1 MRSSKPKYS
10 QTQNQ
15 ELETKAF
22 MVLAQTTQALSIPEI
37 CSQDFTLANQTPQK
51 MARVLNN
58 LCDLGAVI
66 KAKDKAKRRMVYM
79 SMSSYNDMMNSGVL
93 DNIKEA

>member
-66 KAKDKAKRRMVYM
+66 TAKDKTKGRMEYM

>member
-1 MRSSKPKYS
+1 MRSSKPKQS
-10 QTQNQ
+10 QMQNQ
-15 ELETKAF
+15 ELETKAC

-37 CSQDFTLANQTPQK
+37 CNQDFTLSTQTPQK

-66 KAKDKAKRRMVYM
+66 KAKDKAKGRMVYM
-79 SMSSYNDMMNSGVL
+79 SMSSYNDMMNGGQ
-93 DNIKEA
+93 DND

>member
-1 MRSSKPKYS
+1 MRSSKSKYS
-10 QTQNQ
+10 AMQNQ

-37 CSQDFTLANQTPQK
+37 CGQDFTLSTQTPQK

-58 LCDLGAVI
+58 LCDMGAVI
-66 KAKDKAKRRMVYM
+66 KSKDKSKGRMVYM
-79 SMSSYNDMMNSGVL
+79 SMSSYNDIMNG
-93 DNIKEA
+93 DNND

>member
-10 QTQNQ
+10 QMQNQ

-22 MVLAQTTQALSIPEI
+22 MVLAQATQALSIPEI
-37 CSQDFTLANQTPQK
+37 CNQDFTLANQTPQK

-66 KAKDKAKRRMVYM
+66 KAKDKANGRMVYM
-79 SMSSYNDMMNSGVL
+79 SMSAYNDMMNGGY
-93 DNIKEA
+93 DND

>member
-66 KAKDKAKRRMVYM
+66 KAKDKTKGRMVYM
-79 SMSSYNDMMNSGVL
+79 SMSSYNDMMNNPSL
-93 DNIKEA
+93 

>member
-10 QTQNQ
+10 QMQNQ

-22 MVLAQTTQALSIPEI
+22 MVLAQATQALSIPEI
-37 CSQDFTLANQTPQK
+37 CNQDFTLANQTPQK

-66 KAKDKAKRRMVYM
+66 KAKDKAKGRMVYI
-79 SMSSYNDMMNSGVL
+79 SMSFYNDMMNGGY
-93 DNIKEA
+93 DND

>member
-10 QTQNQ
+10 QMQNQ

-22 MVLAQTTQALSIPEI
+22 MVLAQTTQALTIPEI
-37 CSQDFTLANQTPQK
+37 CGQDFTLSTQTPQK

-58 LCDLGAVI
+58 LCDMGAVI
-66 KAKDKAKRRMVYM
+66 KAKDKSKRRMVYM
-79 SMSSYNDMMNSGVL
+79 SMSSYNDMMNG
-93 DNIKEA
+93 DNND

>member
-10 QTQNQ
+10 QMQNQ

-22 MVLAQTTQALSIPEI
+22 IVLAQTTQALTIPEI
-37 CSQDFTLANQTPQK
+37 CGQDFTLSTQTPQK

-58 LCDLGAVI
+58 LCDMGAVI
-66 KAKDKAKRRMVYM
+66 KAKDKSKGRMVYM
-79 SMSSYNDMMNSGVL
+79 SMSSYNDMMNG
-93 DNIKEA
+93 DNND

>member
-10 QTQNQ
+10 QMQNQ

-37 CSQDFTLANQTPQK
+37 CNQDFTLSTQTPQK

-58 LCDLGAVI
+58 LCDMGAVI
-66 KAKDKAKRRMVYM
+66 KAKDKTKGRMVYM
-79 SMSSYNDMMNSGVL
+79 SMSSYNDMMNGGN
-93 DNIKEA
+93 DDD

>member
-1 MRSSKPKYS
+1 MRNSKPKYS

-22 MVLAQTTQALSIPEI
+22 MVLAQTTQALSLPEI

-66 KAKDKAKRRMVYM
+66 KAKDKAKGRMVYM

>member
-10 QTQNQ
+10 QMQNQ

-22 MVLAQTTQALSIPEI
+22 MVLAQTTQALTIPEI
-37 CSQDFTLANQTPQK
+37 CGQDFTLSTQTPQK

-58 LCDLGAVI
+58 LCDMGAVI
-66 KAKDKAKRRMVYM
+66 KAKDKSKGRMVYM
-79 SMSSYNDMMNSGVL
+79 SMSSYNDMMNGEQ
-93 DNIKEA
+93 DD

>member
-10 QTQNQ
+10 QMQNQ

-22 MVLAQTTQALSIPEI
+22 IVLAQTTQALTIPEI
-37 CSQDFTLANQTPQK
+37 CGQDFTLSTQTPQK

-58 LCDLGAVI
+58 LCDMGAVI
-66 KAKDKAKRRMVYM
+66 KAKDKSKGRMVYM
-79 SMSSYNDMMNSGVL
+79 SMSSYNDMMNGGH
-93 DNIKEA
+93 DDD

>member
-10 QTQNQ
+10 QMQNQ

-37 CSQDFTLANQTPQK
+37 CNQDFTLSTQTPQK

-58 LCDLGAVI
+58 LCDMGAVI
-66 KAKDKAKRRMVYM
+66 KAKDKSKGRMVYM
-79 SMSSYNDMMNSGVL
+79 SMSSYNDMMNGGQ
-93 DNIKEA
+93 DND

>member
-10 QTQNQ
+10 QMQNQ

-22 MVLAQTTQALSIPEI
+22 MVLAQTTQALTIPEI
-37 CSQDFTLANQTPQK
+37 CSQDFALVNQTPQK

-58 LCDLGAVI
+58 LCDIGAVI
-66 KAKDKAKRRMVYM
+66 KAKDKSKGRMVYM
-79 SMSSYNDMMNSGVL
+79 SMSSYNDMINGGQ
-93 DNIKEA
+93 DD

>member
-22 MVLAQTTQALSIPEI
+22 MVLAQTTQALSIPENE
-37 CSQDFTLANQTPQK
+37 L
-51 MARVLNN
+51 
-58 LCDLGAVI
+58 LGAVI
-66 KAKDKAKRRMVYM
+66 AVGYRAINPDKPKRKTV
-79 SMSSYNDMMNSGVL
+79 DDIL
-93 DNIKEA
+93 KLF

>member
-22 MVLAQTTQALSIPEI
+22 MVLAKTTQALSIPEI

-66 KAKDKAKRRMVYM
+66 KAKDKTKGRMVYM
-79 SMSSYNDMMNSGVL
+79 SMSSYNDMMKGGH
-93 DNIKEA
+93 DDD

>member
-15 ELETKAF
+15 ELETRAF

-51 MARVLNN
+51 MARVLNK

-66 KAKDKAKRRMVYM
+66 KTKDKSKGRMVYM
-79 SMSSYNDMMNSGVL
+79 SMSSYNDMMNNPSL
-93 DNIKEA
+93 

>member
-66 KAKDKAKRRMVYM
+66 KAKDKTKGRMVYM
-79 SMSSYNDMMNSGVL
+79 SMSSYNDMMNSEVL

>member
-1 MRSSKPKYS
+1 MRNSKPKYS

-37 CSQDFTLANQTPQK
+37 CNQDFTLSTQTPQK

-66 KAKDKAKRRMVYM
+66 KAKDKSKGRMVYM
-79 SMSSYNDMMNSGVL
+79 SMSSYNDMMNGGN
-93 DNIKEA
+93 DDD

>member
-58 LCDLGAVI
+58 LCDLGAVV
-66 KAKDKAKRRMVYM
+66 KTKDKSKGRMVYM

>member
-10 QTQNQ
+10 TMQNQ

-22 MVLAQTTQALSIPEI
+22 MVLAQTTQALTIPEI
-37 CSQDFTLANQTPQK
+37 CSQDFALTNQTPQK

-66 KAKDKAKRRMVYM
+66 KAKDKSKGRMVYM
-79 SMSSYNDMMNSGVL
+79 SMSSYNDMMNG
-93 DNIKEA
+93 DNND

>member
-1 MRSSKPKYS
+1 MRNSKPKYS

-66 KAKDKAKRRMVYM
+66 KAKDKVKGRMVYM
-79 SMSSYNDMMNSGVL
+79 SMSSYNDMMNSRVL

>member
-66 KAKDKAKRRMVYM
+66 KAKDKTKGRMVYM
-79 SMSSYNDMMNSGVL
+79 SMSSYNDMMNGGN
-93 DNIKEA
+93 DDD

>member
-1 MRSSKPKYS
+1 MRNSKPKYS

-66 KAKDKAKRRMVYM
+66 KAKDKTKGRMVYM

>member
-51 MARVLNN
+51 IARVLNN

-66 KAKDKAKRRMVYM
+66 KAKDNQIIHGISRPFYKI
-79 SMSSYNDMMNSGVL
+79 L
-93 DNIKEA
+93 

>member
-1 MRSSKPKYS
+1 MRGSKSKYS
-10 QTQNQ
+10 AMQNQ

-37 CSQDFTLANQTPQK
+37 CGQDFTLSTQTPQK

-58 LCDLGAVI
+58 LCDMGAVI
-66 KAKDKAKRRMVYM
+66 KAKDKSKGRMVYM
-79 SMSSYNDMMNSGVL
+79 SMSSYNDMMNG
-93 DNIKEA
+93 DNND

>member
-10 QTQNQ
+10 QMQNQ

-22 MVLAQTTQALSIPEI
+22 MVLAQTTQALTIPEI
-37 CSQDFTLANQTPQK
+37 CGQDFTLSTQTPQK

-58 LCDLGAVI
+58 LCDMGAVI
-66 KAKDKAKRRMVYM
+66 KAKEKSKGRMVYK
-79 SMSSYNDMMNSGVL
+79 SMSSYNDMMNG
-93 DNIKEA
+93 DNND

>member
-37 CSQDFTLANQTPQK
+37 CSRDFTLANQTPQK

-66 KAKDKAKRRMVYM
+66 KAKDKTKGRMVYM
-79 SMSSYNDMMNSGVL
+79 SMSSYNDMMNNPSL
-93 DNIKEA
+93 

>member
-10 QTQNQ
+10 QMQNQ

-22 MVLAQTTQALSIPEI
+22 MVLAQTTQALTIPEI
-37 CSQDFTLANQTPQK
+37 CSQDFTLVNQTPQK

-58 LCDLGAVI
+58 LCDMGAVI
-66 KAKDKAKRRMVYM
+66 KAKDKSKGRMVYM
-79 SMSSYNDMMNSGVL
+79 SMSSYNDMMNG
-93 DNIKEA
+93 DNND

>member
-51 MARVLNN
+51 MARILNN

-66 KAKDKAKRRMVYM
+66 KAKDKTKGRMVYM
-79 SMSSYNDMMNSGVL
+79 SMSSYNNMMNSGVL
-93 DNIKEA
+93 NNIKEA